1 MSNTTPIRPYL
12 KLVSNN
18 NLPLNCVNGSE
29 DKYDRTS
36 VPGSILKLIETCR
49 NIEHIGI

>member
-36 VPGSILKLIETCR
+36 VPGSIFFLFKV
-49 NIEHIGI
+49 N